1 LRGRGAFYSG
11 DTVANALAAKYR
23 ERARELREVA
33 AKTNNEDHR
42 KMLLESADK
51 YEKMAEDE
59 CKS

>member
-1 LRGRGAFYSG
+1 
-11 DTVANALAAKYR
+11 VANALAAKYR